1 MIRLVPT
8 AGSLSGRVLS
18 SLGKVLGLRS
28 ETVYSRAILL
38 LALFQFIVLGLAVVL
53 VWLSVTD
60 KFKQAEDRDLL
71 AAAERTRSYLALR
84 PEAAPQSLVA
94 SAATLTGRRVEWR
107 VPAMRLPAAGV
118 DLEEIDGR
126 RVALFAVADASGRP
140 FGEIAVAGAG
150 PFFEAGKLGVRTFVV
165 GLALAG
171 GLMLLIMLLVV
182 DRTIVGRI
190 QLLADKVE
198 HEKDSERLP
207 VKLDYPGDDELAMLA
222 QSIEELALLVQDA
235 EREYRRVVEDQT
247 ESICRF
253 DRDWCIT
260 YSNRSFEDLCALP
273 PIGRKPALEACLAP
287 EIYRILQETVRALS
301 PEKTTTVFTQQVTK
315 PGSPTLWY
323 RCTLRANFD
332 AGGSLVSGQWI
343 AADITSEVTAQRRLQ
358 DSQKQL
364 ANLSARLM
372 TLQDEERRRLAR
384 ELHDST
390 AQSLAALE
398 INMSALQNTTDPAEA
413 RRLAAESG
421 EISRQVVDELRTISY
436 LLHPPLLDEAGL
448 AFAIRW
454 LADGFTKRNSIPVF
468 VDIPETFPRLTLE
481 IETALFRVVQESLSN
496 IYRHAGATKVW
507 ITLGGENGDTHL
519 EVRDNGEGLPPNF
532 SFERSSGVGLA
543 GMRERMRE
551 LGGTLEVLSSE
562 YGVLVKC
569 RLGAAD
575 A

>member
-28 ETVYSRAILL
+28 ETVYSRAILV

-118 DLEEIDGR
+118 DLEEMDGR

-140 FGEIAVAGAG
+140 LGEIAVAGAG
-150 PFFEAGKLGVRTFVV
+150 PFFEAGKLAVRIFVV

-222 QSIEELALLVQDA
+222 RSIEELAGLVQQA

-253 DRDWCIT
+253 DSEGRIT
-260 YSNRSFEDLCALP
+260 FANKSFEVLCSEPPVGRRPVLASLLVKEILP
-273 PIGRKPALEACLAP
+273 VFEAAWGERTPGNPITQFTHPGPGGRWF
-287 EIYRILQETVRALS
+287 RS
-301 PEKTTTVFTQQVTK
+301 
-315 PGSPTLWY
+315 
-323 RCTLRANFD
+323 TLRANFD
-332 AGGSLVSGQWI
+332 GVGQRAGGQWI
-343 AADITSEVTAQRRLQ
+343 ATDVTAEVTAQRRLQ
-358 DSQKQL
+358 DSQKQM
-364 ANLSARLM
+364 AGLSARLM

-468 VDIPETFPRLTLE
+468 VDIPDTFPRLALE

-569 RLGAAD
+569 RLGRDTRAET
-575 A
+575 